1 MVADNKVTGR
11 LATGLQFQRLSRY
24 DFVIFTGA
32 SKAPTKLKKLL
43 LRYLWNIEK
52 IFQGFSCD
60 RLSGNQFL
68 FNLTPDVKFISDLDQ
83 ALIGTSFLLLNFLL
97 VNAVLAKWKP
107 QVMTNTRGLRNWL
120 FEKLSSSRPRDQTP
134 FVSRDNIGLLPY
146 ACVMWA
152 SLVFTSSSSLL
163 NYNPYSHI
171 LGILLLIIFMVVE
184 SSSSLRLN
192 YNRATL
198 FNSNF
203 NDDTTFAKI
212 LGRHLSKL
220 QVVLPVILD
229 VIIGVYDNSIELL
242 GDLLFKVA
250 GTFGRAILELCS
262 DDEGPSTEAHGLVI
276 IEVLGQ
282 RSRNEVLAEIYMG
295 LWLCRL
301 LEPLEKQ
308 FLRLGV
314 MTKVQ
319 AQRHMDDPAIIE
331 VPGQRSHNEVLA
343 EIYMVRSDINWSLHQ
358 LCGISFYCVLF
369 SCCHIT
375 ILHNEFNVVVEHK
388 RISYFLCLAA
398 LYVWKTIFF
407 SRLLEPLEKQFLSL
421 GVMTKVQA
429 QRYIDDLAIIEVIGQ
444 RSCNEVLAEIYMVRS
459 DINLTLHQLCGIFV
473 NKEGLMA
480 LQVAGTFGK
489 AILEGLWL
497 CRLLE
502 PLEKQFLRLGVMT
515 KVQAQRHMDDPA
527 IIQVLGQRSRN
538 EVLAE
543 IYMGLWLCR
552 LLEPLEK
559 QFLRLGVMTKVQAQ
573 RHMDDPAII
582 QLCGISF
589 YCVLFSYCHITI
601 LHNEFNV
608 VVEKFIW
615 LLEPLEKQFL
625 SLGVMTKVQAQRHMD
640 DPAIIEVL
648 GQRSRNEVLAEIY
661 MGLWLCRLLEP
672 LEKQFLRLGVM
683 TKVQAQRHM
692 DDPAII
698 QVLGQ
703 RSRNEVLAEIYM
715 VRSDINLTLL
725 QLCGISFYRVLFSC
739 CHITILHNEFN
750 VVVEH
755 KRISYFLYLV
765 ALHVWKTIFFSR
777 LLEPL
782 EKKFLSLG
790 VMTKVQAQRHMDG
803 PAIIEVL
810 GQRSRNE
817 VLAEIYMVARTFG
830 KAILELWSDDEGP
843 SIEAHG

>member
-1 MVADNKVTGR
+1 MIADNKVTGR

-32 SKAPTKLKKLL
+32 GKAPTKLKNLL

-134 FVSRDNIGLLPY
+134 FVSRDNIGLMPY

-192 YNRATL
+192 YNR
-198 FNSNF
+198 
-203 NDDTTFAKI
+203 
-212 LGRHLSKL
+212 
-220 QVVLPVILD
+220 
-229 VIIGVYDNSIELL
+229 
-242 GDLLFKVA
+242 
-250 GTFGRAILELCS
+250 
-262 DDEGPSTEAHGLVI
+262 
-276 IEVLGQ
+276 
-282 RSRNEVLAEIYMG
+282 
-295 LWLCRL
+295 L
-301 LEPLEKQ
+301 LEPLEEQ
-308 FLRLGV
+308 FLSLRV

-319 AQRHMDDPAIIE
+319 AQRHMA
-331 VPGQRSHNEVLA
+331 S
-343 EIYMVRSDINWSLHQ
+343 Q
-358 LCGISFYCVLF
+358 LL
-369 SCCHIT
+369 
-375 ILHNEFNVVVEHK
+375 
-388 RISYFLCLAA
+388 R
-398 LYVWKTIFF
+398 
-407 SRLLEPLEKQFLSL
+407 SL
-421 GVMTKVQA
+421 GK
-429 QRYIDDLAIIEVIGQ
+429 EV
-444 RSCNEVLAEIYMVRS
+444 AMK
-459 DINLTLHQLCGIFV
+459 F
-473 NKEGLMA
+473 
-480 LQVAGTFGK
+480 
-489 AILEGLWL
+489 
-497 CRLLE
+497 LL
-502 PLEKQFLRLGVMT
+502 
-515 KVQAQRHMDDPA
+515 
-527 IIQVLGQRSRN
+527 
-538 EVLAE
+538 
-543 IYMGLWLCR
+543 
-552 LLEPLEK
+552 
-559 QFLRLGVMTKVQAQ
+559 
-573 RHMDDPAII
+573 
-582 QLCGISF
+582 
-589 YCVLFSYCHITI
+589 
-601 LHNEFNV
+601 
-608 VVEKFIW
+608 KFIW

-640 DPAIIEVL
+640 DPAMIEVL
-648 GQRSRNEVLAEIY
+648 GQRSHNEVLAEIY
-661 MGLWLCRLLEP
+661 MVRSYINLTLHQLCGIFVKKEGLMALQVAGTFGKAILELGSDDESPSTELCGISFYCVLFSYCHITILHNEFNVVVEHKRISYFLCLAALHVWKTIFFSRLLEP

-725 QLCGISFYRVLFSC
+725 QLCGISFYCVLCSYCHITILHNEFNVVVEHKRISYFLCWRHCMLLEPLEKQFLSLGVMTKVQAQRHMDDPAIIEVPGQRSHNEVLVEIYMVRSDINLTLHQLCSISFYRVLFSC

-755 KRISYFLYLV
+755 KRISYFLCLA
-765 ALHVWKTIFFSR
+765 ALHVWKTIFFSSTACMEDYLLFKVAGTFGKAILEVGSDDVGPSR
-777 LLEPL
+777 GTWMALQLLSSLGKEVTMKLLEPL
-782 EKKFLSLG
+782 EKQFLRLG
-790 VMTKVQAQRHMDG
+790 VMTKVQAQRHLYG

-817 VLAEIYMVARTFG
+817 VLAEIYMGLLLCRLLEHLEKQFLSLGVMTKVQAQRHTDDPVIIEVLGQRSRNEVLAEIYMVRSDINLTLNQLCGIFVNKEGLMALQVAGTFGKAILEVGSDDEGIFVNKEGLMTLQVAVTFG

-843 SIEAHG
+843 STEAHG